1 MRLLLISAFLFIS
14 SLSALAQPIL
24 LTDINMG
31 FGIETFRSLK
41 NNSAAEENE
50 YYYGLGATVN
60 FGAPL
65 VTGVLN
71 FSDDYYW
78 KIGNYYVMDT
88 WTAQFS
94 FGATAPLSFYVSGF
108 GDYGLGFKK
117 SLDHQGFGIIL
128 GARAF
133 FNSLGPGSY
142 SPMLGVSYAGFQSK
156 VGATFAEIGYVYSES
171 EDYPYSMIGFRYND
185 VPQDYVDKGIGALGN
200 LISLFWNYSF

>member
-14 SLSALAQPIL
+14 SLSAFAQPIL
-24 LTDINMG
+24 LSEIIMG
-31 FGIETFRSLK
+31 YGIESFYTLDQGSPIS
-41 NNSAAEENE
+41 N
-50 YYYGLGATVN
+50 YVGLGATVN

-71 FSDDYYW
+71 FSDDPYW
-78 KIGNYYVMDT
+78 KIGDTYIMDT

-94 FGATAPLSFYVSGF
+94 FGATLPLNFFVSGF

-117 SLDHQGFGIIL
+117 SLDHQGFGMIF

-133 FNSLGPGSY
+133 FNSMGPGSY

-156 VGATFAEIGYVYSES
+156 IGLTFAEIGYVYSES
-171 EDYPYSMIGFRYND
+171 SDYPYSMIGFRYNN
-185 VPQDYVDKGIGALGN
+185 VPQKAEDEGYGARGTLF
-200 LISLFWNYSF
+200 SLFWNYAF